1 MGGVTN
7 TDQGGKIVNNF
18 VSGKFTGDEKHENMA
33 YYKSKLFATR
43 GKYLYE
49 TYWNADIYGDG
60 AKSSGS
66 QIPDASAKPFTFNV
80 ARLPVTSNGESIH
93 GLLSSNSGHD
103 GGVLSANIPK
113 YSNDKNI
120 YVNWKAIVDKDG
132 NKVPVPMSTT
142 SNY

>member
-1 MGGVTN
+1 MQGYHTGLPHLLFPSKQHIKHDKRVKQCLKLKTPAGRRANIMRKNARRLGGT
-7 TDQGGKIVNNF
+7 TPC
-18 VSGKFTGDEKHENMA
+18 
-33 YYKSKLFATR
+33 
-43 GKYLYE
+43 
-49 TYWNADIYGDG
+49 
-60 AKSSGS
+60 AKTPTSW
-66 QIPDASAKPFTFNV
+66 ASALHAQV